1 MRLTIGT
8 QHLKGIEMSGIK
20 TTESDCTNANLVKPR
35 EGEGAVAFR
44 KRQARAAWKM
54 RQARKRERDA
64 CAGNG
69 DGKQFKKQGRVSMIC
84 DWIKAAVS

>member
-1 MRLTIGT
+1 MLDIVFGCRRISADV
-8 QHLKGIEMSGIK
+8 QNRMSLDVICDN
-20 TTESDCTNANLVKPR
+20 TLVFKR
-35 EGEGAVAFR
+35 KENEVQDDR

-84 DWIKAAVS
+84 NLIKKILS